1 MNLQEKIREV
11 TEIVNQ
17 ICDFL
22 QEGYII
28 PQVEPEVSEKIKFK
42 KIYVMNIELFRSIKR
57 DTLDVHPEL
66 KQIPWV
72 IDYGVSLKRYMGVMK
87 KFDEIGMSA
96 EEIKLKKK
104 FSIINRINGKLI
116 HIYEMIV
123 TGRRNPLTMLEK
135 HLLEEM
141 MNRVHSD
148 LESMTFDM
156 NTYNR
161 WIDGIMNS
169 RIQIISN
176 IQSLK
181 RL

>member
-1 MNLQEKIREV
+1 MNLQEKIKKV

-28 PQVEPEVSEKIKFK
+28 PQVEPGVSEKIKFK
-42 KIYVMNIELFRSIKR
+42 KIYVHHIELFRSIKR

-72 IDYGVSLKRYMGVMK
+72 IDYGVSLKRYMGIMK

-123 TGRRNPLTMLEK
+123 TGRRNPLTMSEK

-148 LESMTFDM
+148 LESMTFDT

-161 WIDGIMNS
+161 WIDGTMSS

>member
-1 MNLQEKIREV
+1 MNEKEKIKKL
-11 TEIVNQ
+11 TENIDQ

-22 QEGYII
+22 QENYII
-28 PQVEPEVSEKIKFK
+28 PQVEPGVNEKIKFK
-42 KIYVMNIELFRSIKR
+42 KIYVHHIELFRSIKR
-57 DTLDVHPEL
+57 DTLDVHTEL

-72 IDYGVSLKRYMGVMK
+72 IDYGIALKRYMGVMK
-87 KFDEIGMSA
+87 KFDEIGLSA

-104 FSIINRINGKLI
+104 FRIINQINGKLI

-123 TGRRNPLTMLEK
+123 TGQRNPLTMSEK

-141 MNRVHSD
+141 MNRVHSG
-148 LESMTFDM
+148 LETFDM

-161 WIDGIMNS
+161 WTDGIMNS